1 MTRYPQG
8 VAADR
13 GGLLRVAR
21 ALLADRDGA
30 PLTVAEV
37 CAAAGISRR
46 AFYLV
51 FREPE
56 ELMLALF
63 DQMTAEI
70 GLAMAD
76 AYRAEDEWT
85 DSVRGAL
92 WQLLE
97 LFDEQPASARF
108 LIVSSLAGDAR
119 MLARRAAAMKTI
131 IDALEMDGL
140 GADAG
145 AVVGTVASVLH
156 ARLLEEPVPPLRE
169 LCSSLM
175 GVIVLTRFGAT
186 AAQAELLRSPSDPR
200 PRG

>member
-13 GGLLRVAR
+13 GELLRAAR

-37 CAAAGISRR
+37 CAVAGISRR

-92 WQLLE
+92 WKLLE

-119 MLARRAAAMKTI
+119 MLARRAASMKTI
-131 IDALEMDGL
+131 IDALEVDGL

-175 GVIVLTRFGAT
+175 GVILLTRFGAT
-186 AAQAELLRSPSDPR
+186 AAQTELLRSLPEPR
-200 PRG
+200 SRG